1 MIENSIRLFEQFY
14 RIIRDIVGEF
24 TDESWFESGHKLTK
38 PPLLAY
44 HILKSTKY
52 YTGDSGAF
60 LREDGTE
67 LASDY
72 QATEGDRITRG
83 EILANL
89 ERHEAALKAWILR
102 TDLAAGNE
110 AYPWTG
116 KDMESV
122 LLFIVRHGYFHLGE
136 MSALLNETLEGDAS
150 DNFARNIY

>member
-1 MIENSIRLFEQFY
+1 MTENSVRLFEQFF
-14 RIIRDIVGEF
+14 RMIRDIVGGF
-24 TDESWFESGHKLTK
+24 TDESWFASGHKLTR

-52 YTGDSGAF
+52 YTADSGEF
-60 LREDGTE
+60 LRADGTA

-89 ERHEAALKAWILR
+89 ERHEASLRAWVLR

-136 MSALLNETLEGDAS
+136 MSALLNEILEGDEP

>member
-1 MIENSIRLFEQFY
+1 MIENSMRLFEQFF
-14 RIIRDIVGEF
+14 RMIRDIVGEF
-24 TDESWFESGHKLTK
+24 TDESWFASGHKLTR

-52 YTGDSGAF
+52 YTADSGEF
-60 LREDGTE
+60 LRADGTA

-72 QATEGDRITRG
+72 QAAEADRITRG

-89 ERHEAALKAWILR
+89 ERHEAALKDWILR
-102 TDLAAGNE
+102 TELGAGNE
-110 AYPWTG
+110 KYPWTG

-136 MSALLNETLEGDAS
+136 MSALLNETLAGDAA
-150 DNFARNIY
+150 DNFAQNIY